1 MFENFCARQ
10 WQQLWVTSCWNTGFL
25 IETSQQGGDWTES
38 ILLTPWMKP
47 LACVRFV
54 FLLYYLLAPVLISI
68 SNPPP
73 ANASGQGGEVCYVR
87 TNNGQQRQTD
97 CLACYTTPLC
107 VQKCARFVGRCHF
120 GNIRLSD
127 FWSIHVVCFLL
138 FSPLSR
144 FLSLSRC
151 WSCGGCH
158 YSCFRSPRTSSW
170 VFIQQERKWKWFQTK
185 GAINGPG
192 LFGFCLTPYYATDAC
207 KWGKKRAYSV
217 KRFSEV
223 AFRVFPRVY
232 TCM

>member
-87 TNNGQQRQTD
+87 TNNSQQRQTD

-120 GNIRLSD
+120 GNIRFSD

-138 FSPLSR
+138 FPPFR
-144 FLSLSRC
+144 AFFLFPAA
-151 WSCGGCH
+151 GHVG
-158 YSCFRSPRTSSW
+158 
-170 VFIQQERKWKWFQTK
+170 
-185 GAINGPG
+185 GAITVVFALHEQAVEYSFSGRESGNGFKQKVPSMD
-192 LFGFCLTPYYATDAC
+192 LVCLD
-207 KWGKKRAYSV
+207 SV
-217 KRFSEV
+217 
-223 AFRVFPRVY
+223 
-232 TCM
+232 